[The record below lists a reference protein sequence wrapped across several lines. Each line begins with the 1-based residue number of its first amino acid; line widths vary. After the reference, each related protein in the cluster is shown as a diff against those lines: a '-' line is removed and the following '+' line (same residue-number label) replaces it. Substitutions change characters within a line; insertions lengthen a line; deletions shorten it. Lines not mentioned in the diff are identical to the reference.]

1 MLIRIDLK
9 TWLKWLFSIN
19 LMELRKQIHAW
30 TSNRRYTCVHDYAC
44 RYSVFI
50 NWKQRFCCSTL
61 SLVFHFFDHEAWL
74 KSTEFYVES
83 QEIQRHLFLG
93 PSTPRFS
100 SKFEDSDSG
109 TGSSNEAHVIRH
121 IDRNILACQICQ
133 QRYKEPKVSIT

>member
-1 MLIRIDLK
+1 MIVFYQFNGTQKANTL
-9 TWLKWLFSIN
+9 
-19 LMELRKQIHAW
+19 

-50 NWKQRFCCSTL
+50 NWKQRFCSSTL
-61 SLVFHFFDHEAWL
+61 SLVFYFFDHEAWL
-74 KSTEFYVES
+74 KST
-83 QEIQRHLFLG
+83 EIQRHLFLG